1 MGLTV
6 VGVFTNSSAAMRAV
20 GQLIHRGIRPTDIE
34 QVFQAGVP
42 ISAEL
47 LTTGPPTAP
56 NRLPPEP
63 LMSETEL
70 ADEETD
76 PLSRIAAD
84 GSIVTVHAHTDDE
97 AKRAVRILTRN
108 GAAAVNKRVG
118 TYHLADVPPEA
129 TAPNVALPN

>member
-6 VGVFTNSSAAMRAV
+6 IGVFSSSSASIKAIE
-20 GQLIHRGIRPTDIE
+20 QLIRRGIHPSDIK

-42 ISAEL
+42 IGAEL

-97 AKRAVRILTRN
+97 AKRAARILIRN
-108 GAAAVNKRVG
+108 GAAEVNKRVG

-129 TAPNVALPN
+129 IAPNAALPD